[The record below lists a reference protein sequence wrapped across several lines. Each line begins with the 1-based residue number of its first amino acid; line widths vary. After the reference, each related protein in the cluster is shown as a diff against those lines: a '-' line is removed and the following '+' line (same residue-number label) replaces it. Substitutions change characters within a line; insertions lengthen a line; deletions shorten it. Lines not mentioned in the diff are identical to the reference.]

1 MPSAA
6 DERRI
11 HSRIAS
17 LIIQFSQ
24 PAWPTHELGGG
35 LVAPLVSAS
44 AFQAPGAAMRSQ
56 FRVHLLL
63 GRPIDELLGN
73 QMTQ

>member
-1 MPSAA
+1 M
-6 DERRI
+6 
-11 HSRIAS
+11 
-17 LIIQFSQ
+17 
-24 PAWPTHELGGG
+24 PAWRTHELGGG

>member
-1 MPSAA
+1 M
-6 DERRI
+6 
-11 HSRIAS
+11 
-17 LIIQFSQ
+17 